1 MRGLSGKRATTAKQ
15 RWAGFK
21 DGKVMNQ
28 IMRKINADEKTKQ
41 AINYVV
47 SNPCCICSCESFC
60 GVKYK
65 NTCKIRRKIRLCLWA
80 AKNKAE
86 ETL

>member
-1 MRGLSGKRATTAKQ
+1 
-15 RWAGFK
+15 
-21 DGKVMNQ
+21 MNKA
-28 IMRKINADEKTKQ
+28 MEKLNPNTVAKQ
-41 AINYVV
+41 AIDYVV

-65 NTCKIRRKIRLCLWA
+65 GTCRIGRKIRLCLWA

>member
-1 MRGLSGKRATTAKQ
+1 
-15 RWAGFK
+15 
-21 DGKVMNQ
+21 MNQ
-28 IMRKINADEKTKQ
+28 AMKKINADAMAKQ
-41 AINYVV
+41 AIDYVT

-80 AKNKAE
+80 AKDRAE
-86 ETL
+86 DML

>member
-1 MRGLSGKRATTAKQ
+1 
-15 RWAGFK
+15 
-21 DGKVMNQ
+21 MNQ
-28 IMRKINADEKTKQ
+28 AMKKINADATAKQ
-41 AINYVV
+41 AIDYVT

-80 AKNKAE
+80 AKDRAE
-86 ETL
+86 ETLK